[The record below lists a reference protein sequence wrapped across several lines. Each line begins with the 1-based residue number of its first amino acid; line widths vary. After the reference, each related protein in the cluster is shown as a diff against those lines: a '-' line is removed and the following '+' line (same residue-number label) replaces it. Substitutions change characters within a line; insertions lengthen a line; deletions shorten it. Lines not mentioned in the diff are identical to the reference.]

1 MSEKPSHN
9 HTRDR
14 LRESLSATLDGEA
27 GELELRRVLDR
38 IGSDDEL
45 RGAARRYQMIGDV
58 MRKESDAFMN
68 VDLSSG
74 IRDRLE
80 QEGEAHKETSPDN
93 RAGVITVLDNW
104 WSSLGRVAVAA
115 SVAFAMVVG
124 LRNYNDVQEV
134 QTVAAVSDPVTL
146 SQPLQISQGGYG
158 ASGILAGYNSRQHDS
173 VTPEQLAQAQSV
185 ADAATRER
193 FRAYALQHAEMTT
206 MHSGQGMLSF
216 ARLTSF
222 DAR

>member
-14 LRESLSATLDGEA
+14 LRESLSATMDGEA

-38 IGSDDEL
+38 IGSDEEL
-45 RGAARRYQMIGDV
+45 RESARRYQMIGDV

-68 VDLSSG
+68 VDLSAG

-80 QEGEAHKETSPDN
+80 QEGEAHKEQSSDN
-93 RAGVITVLDNW
+93 RTGVITVLDNW

-124 LRNYNDVQEV
+124 VRNYNDVQEV

-146 SQPLQISQGGYG
+146 SQPLQISQGGHG